1 MTGAADKS
9 GRPIVVV
16 TGMGVVTSL
25 GIGVED
31 NWRKLT
37 AGESGIRPISRFE
50 TEGLKTRIA
59 GTVDFVPVEP
69 FCGPALCER
78 IGEMA
83 AQEAVSQSRIGS
95 RGRFPGPLFVAVPPN
110 EVEWPQRQEMGALAR
125 GNDAFD
131 YDNVLRAA
139 STGAFKKYG
148 SRFLFASIADR
159 LAETFGTQG
168 SPISVT
174 TACASGASAI
184 QLGVEAIRR
193 GETEAALCV
202 GTDGEVSPETLIRF
216 SLLSALSTQ
225 NDPAQAAA
233 KPFSK
238 NRDGFVM
245 AEGAAALVLE
255 SLAGAKA
262 RGAQILGVIAGC
274 GEAADSF
281 HRTRSSPDGKPIIA
295 SVRNAIADA
304 GLTPEDIDYINAHG
318 TGTPEND
325 KMEYLGVASVLGER
339 TKDVPV
345 SSNKSMIGHT
355 LSAAGT
361 VEAVFTLLTLAH
373 QRIPPTINYHVPDP
387 AIPLDVVPNQA
398 RDAKVAHALS
408 NSFGFGG
415 QNVSLVMSREAA

>member
-1 MTGAADKS
+1 MAVTDDKA
-9 GRPIVVV
+9 GRPVVVV
-16 TGMGVVTSL
+16 TGMGIVTSL
-25 GIGVED
+25 GTGVED

-83 AQEAVSQSRIGS
+83 AQEAVSQSGIGS
-95 RGRFPGPLFVAVPPN
+95 HGRFPGPLFVAVPPN
-110 EVEWPQRQEMGALAR
+110 EVEWSQRQEMGALAR
-125 GNDAFD
+125 GNEAFD
-131 YDNVLRAA
+131 YENVLRTA
-139 STGAFKKYG
+139 STGAFNKYG

-159 LAETFGTQG
+159 LADTFGTQG

-184 QLGVEAIRR
+184 QLGLEAIRR
-193 GETEAALCV
+193 GETDAALCV
-202 GTDGEVSPETLIRF
+202 GTDGTVNPETLIRF
-216 SLLSALSTQ
+216 SLLSALSTH
-225 NDPAQAAA
+225 NDPAKAAA

-255 SLAGAKA
+255 SLAAAKA
-262 RGAQILGVIAGC
+262 RGAKILGVVAGC
-274 GEAADSF
+274 GEMADSF

-304 GLTPEDIDYINAHG
+304 GLTPEDIGYINAHG

-325 KMEYLGVASVLGER
+325 KMEYLGVSAVLGER